1 MVTESDF
8 AEIYAEHAP
17 GVLRVALR
25 VLGDQALAE
34 DVAQDV
40 FLAFWRGTAYDES
53 RGALGPYLKLMA
65 RSRALDVWRRNR
77 AGERATI
84 ALRDRAASEPPADQ
98 PAHVVL
104 RAADRESAR
113 RSVRSLPAA
122 QRQAIG
128 LTYWGGLTMEQ
139 AAEVEGIPVG
149 TAKSRVRLA
158 LQKLAD
164 SPSLATA

>member
-1 MVTESDF
+1 
-8 AEIYAEHAP
+8 
-17 GVLRVALR
+17 
-25 VLGDQALAE
+25 
-34 DVAQDV
+34 
-40 FLAFWRGTAYDES
+40 
-53 RGALGPYLKLMA
+53 
-65 RSRALDVWRRNR
+65 
-77 AGERATI
+77 
-84 ALRDRAASEPPADQ
+84 
-98 PAHVVL
+98 
-104 RAADRESAR
+104 
-113 RSVRSLPAA
+113 VRSLPAA